1 MAAKEY
7 QMAFQI
13 GAKLQSQFGSVF
25 KSASANVTT
34 LQNSI
39 EGLNRQQGN
48 IAAYQKIQQAIEKT
62 KSRLQVLREQYA
74 NLKTAM
80 AESGDASAEM
90 KNKLLAKGLAI
101 DNTGKKL
108 GEQQARLNQYG
119 NALTKAG
126 IDTQNLGAAS
136 ESLSSQI
143 EALKAEQ
150 EGIVDSSNEMADS
163 LGSAVEGVAELAA
176 AAGLMAAF
184 KEAADVM
191 KQCAEEAIAFETAM
205 ASVKRTVGG
214 SEVFLEELGDSF
226 KQMSTEIPVTTGE
239 LAEIASTA
247 GQLGIAQK
255 DVEQFSETMAKLATT
270 TDLSANEAASMIAQ
284 FSNIT
289 GITQY
294 DRLGSVIAELGDAT
308 ATTASKVV
316 EMSQGMAAAANMAGM
331 SGTDIMAISAAV
343 GSLGIEAQ
351 AGSTSMS
358 TLISTLHK
366 AVETGNNLSEFASVA
381 NMSAEQFQQAWGVN
395 AVGAMN
401 AFIQG
406 LNDTERNGKS
416 AIVILDELGIT
427 NARQTKAILGLASA
441 GDLLSRTITQAGNAW
456 AENTA
461 LTQKASVMYGTTS
474 AKLTMLNNA
483 FSNLQIAVGDAFTP
497 VIGGAADAMTDM
509 LRPVTEFV
517 ANNPAL
523 VRAFTAAAGVIGA
536 VTIAMTGYA
545 AATKLAAKV
554 TKEFALIL
562 PGAKTIMGVTLA
574 VSGLVAGITLLS
586 SAFGEQQRSMEEL
599 SAEFGELND
608 QYQEQN
614 HIVDLCKRYRQ
625 LRSELDEISKS
636 GDGEILLQAEIIKK
650 GFETDQDLKVITDL
664 SKLIANKKGEI
675 KQILALNGAD
685 EISDKDMNRLI
696 ELAANVK
703 NEDDVLS
710 QELKVIGAD
719 EVSLSDIAKI
729 RALSMSISE
738 AEGTLKQ
745 TIIFTNDQNV
755 STFDVSLINS
765 LHDAIAQKTGELKQT
780 LLVAGADE
788 VSDKT
793 IEEITSLG
801 SVITTKVGALTEILS
816 VNGIENASP
825 ENVEKITSLAA
836 SIKTAE
842 GQLSETMAV
851 IGAEQASEVNL
862 QRIEDLK
869 AEIATKKG
877 KLQETLSVLGMDK
890 VPPESIERIAD
901 LSGVIQTK
909 MGLLSE
915 ALSVTGLEDASPA
928 NVRRIT
934 SLAASIKTAE
944 GELSETLA
952 LVGFEKY
959 DDFVAACSLSE
970 MVKNVDGTIS
980 VTVTETGLAKT
991 REELQ
996 ALQSEAAKA
1005 KEELSTASSNLS
1017 TMKERLESLKA
1028 RAKYASS
1035 ESGLKQIQG
1044 EIESLTGAIG
1054 EQETKVSQ
1062 LETAYT
1068 LANAQYQIA
1077 ASATEALEA
1086 KKAELAEIEAQLV
1099 AASDGT
1105 ISAISDETAEY
1116 QRQLEA
1122 LEAIAAA
1129 KQADMRSQIYSNVQ
1143 QQAKAYAKA
1152 SKEAAEYMEQMAPFL
1167 NQAKTS
1173 EQWLGQSAEEVNAT
1187 YQGILATLNQ
1197 MQAMEGFDPLGA
1209 DFQAKINEAQV
1220 MAKLMGTYF
1229 SDLAQYADQD
1239 IDWQKTFG
1247 WVTTN
1252 SSTWTGELEHMNSMI
1267 AQYGEGISD
1276 AQAIQ
1281 QAFIDSLA
1289 GGIKSGAITIE
1300 EAEGLIKNS
1309 FANTEEGA
1317 AMAAQAIEQVKE
1329 SIIATSEEAAEAAK
1343 ETANIQ
1349 AELDPIIAKMEE
1361 YKKAYEEAYESAYKS
1376 MEGQFKLMEKVDAIV
1391 GKKGDEGA
1399 ESIQS
1404 MIAAMQSQAEYMATY
1419 QANLKAVKEM
1429 ELADGLI
1436 SQLSD
1441 GSKESAQILA
1451 DIVASGAESIDELN
1465 AAFDSVQ
1472 KGKAA
1477 FADTVAGM
1485 ETDFSAKMDEIQSD
1499 LEAFIAEM
1507 DMSAD
1512 AAQAGAD
1519 TVQAFANGASGK
1531 LSVVTAAFQK
1541 VAAAAAAAVSL
1552 RFPGLAT
1559 GTDSAEPGFTI
1570 VGENGPEL
1578 VYFRGGEQVLNAQE
1592 TQNVMRGT
1600 EAISAMPSRSADA
1613 GGALVNHMEVKPSI
1627 VIEGGGIGT
1636 FDDEAAVQRLA
1647 ETIKTE
1653 VLDALEE
1660 VESDRQR
1667 SAYTYIR

>member
-1 MAAKEY
+1 MAGKEY
-7 QMAFQI
+7 QMAFAI

-25 KSASANVTT
+25 KSASANVIT

-39 EGLNRQQGN
+39 EGLNKQQGN
-48 IAAYQKIQQAIEKT
+48 IAAYQKAQAAIEKT

-184 KEAADVM
+184 KEATDVM

-214 SEVFLEELGDSF
+214 SEVYLKELGDSF

-255 DVEQFSETMAKLATT
+255 DVKQFSETMAKLATT

-366 AVETGNNLSEFASVA
+366 AVETGNNLSEYASVA

-608 QYQEQN
+608 QYQEQQ

-625 LRSELDEISKS
+625 LRTELDGISES
-636 GDGEILLQAEIIKK
+636 GDGEILLRAEIIKK
-650 GFETDQDLKVITDL
+650 GFSTDEDLKVITDL
-664 SKLIANKKGEI
+664 SKLIEDKKGEI
-675 KQILALNGAD
+675 AQTLAVYGAED
-685 EISDKDMNRLI
+685 ISDEDMARLV
-696 ELAANVK
+696 ELAANVQTADG
-703 NEDDVLS
+703 ELLQQLSIIGSDDISDADLALIRDLS
-710 QELKVIGAD
+710 SAIVT
-719 EVSLSDIAKI
+719 
-729 RALSMSISE
+729 

-745 TIIFTNDQNV
+745 AAIIDLSNVSSVSIQRISDLHNAIATAQGKLKQALEIEGAQNV
-755 STFDVSLINS
+755 TD
-765 LHDAIAQKTGELKQT
+765 DALGK
-780 LLVAGADE
+780 
-788 VSDKT
+788 
-793 IEEITSLG
+793 ITSLG
-801 SVITTKVGALTEILS
+801 SVIKTDSGILRETLSILGADQATEENIGKISQLAALIQSNEGTLKETLSIVGTGE
-816 VNGIENASP
+816 ASP
-825 ENVEKITSLAA
+825 ENLERINSLKDA
-836 SIKTAE
+836 
-842 GQLSETMAV
+842 
-851 IGAEQASEVNL
+851 
-862 QRIEDLK
+862 
-869 AEIATKKG
+869 IATNTGTLK
-877 KLQETLSVLGMDK
+877 ETLSVIGITDAS
-890 VPPESIERIAD
+890 PENIARITELATA
-901 LSGVIQTK
+901 IQTNSGTLK
-909 MGLLSE
+909 E
-915 ALSVTGLEDASPA
+915 TLSVIGLEDASPE
-928 NVRRIT
+928 NVNRIT
-934 SLAASIKTAE
+934 SLAAAIQTAE
-944 GELSETLA
+944 GKLSETLA
-952 LVGFEKY
+952 LTGFENY
-959 DDFVAACSLSE
+959 DNFVAACQLSD
-970 MVKNVDGTIS
+970 MVKDVDGTIK
-980 VTVTETGLAKT
+980 VTVTEEGLARTK
-991 REELQ
+991 EELQ
-996 ALQSEAAKA
+996 ALQSEAKKT
-1005 KEELSTASSNLS
+1005 KEELSTASTNLGA
-1017 TMKERLESLKA
+1017 MRERLESLKA

-1035 ESGLKQIQG
+1035 ESGLQQIQG

-1054 EQETKVSQ
+1054 EQETKVSE

-1105 ISAISDETAEY
+1105 IAAISGETAEY

-1122 LEAIAAA
+1122 LEAIASA
-1129 KQADMRSQIYSNVQ
+1129 KQADMRSQIYSNAQ

-1252 SSTWTGELEHMNSMI
+1252 SSTWTGELEHMNRMI
-1267 AQYGEGISD
+1267 AQYGEEISD

-1281 QAFIDSLA
+1281 QAFIDNLA

-1317 AMAAQAIEQVKE
+1317 AMAAQAIDQVKE
-1329 SIIATSEEAAEAAK
+1329 AIAGASEEAATAAQ
-1343 ETANIQ
+1343 ETANVQ
-1349 AELDPIIAKMEE
+1349 AEIGPFIAEME
-1361 YKKAYEEAYESAYKS
+1361 KLGKAYQEAYDSAYQS
-1376 MEGQFKLMEKVDAIV
+1376 MSGQFKLFEQMDQIT
-1391 GKKGDEGA
+1391 GKTGSDGEA
-1399 ESIQS
+1399 AIQS
-1404 MIAAMQSQAEYMATY
+1404 MLAALQSQAEYMATY

-1465 AAFDSVQ
+1465 IAFNNVQ
-1472 KGKAA
+1472 DGKAA
-1477 FADTVAGM
+1477 FADTVAEM
-1485 ETDFSAKMDEIQSD
+1485 ETDFAAQMNAIQSD
-1499 LEAFIAEM
+1499 LNALIAEM

-1519 TVQAFANGASGK
+1519 TVQAFADGASGK
-1531 LSVVTAAFQK
+1531 LSVVTAAFQA
-1541 VAAAAAAAVSL
+1541 VAKAAAAAVSL
-1552 RFPGLAT
+1552 RFPGHAA
-1559 GTDSAEPGFTI
+1559 GTDNAEPGFAM
-1570 VGENGPEL
+1570 VGERGPEL

-1592 TQNVMRGT
+1592 TQSVMRGT
-1600 EAISAMPSRSADA
+1600 EAISAVPMGDSSDRAT
-1613 GGALVNHMEVKPSI
+1613 LVNHLEVKPTI
-1627 VIEGGGIGT
+1627 MIEGGGAGRLE
-1636 FDDEAAVQRLA
+1636 DEATVQRLT
-1647 ETIKTE
+1647 EEIKAE

-1660 VESDRQR
+1660 AESDRR
-1667 SAYTYIR
+1667 RRAYTYAR